1 MFVLFAPLPEP
12 DVLAVFALLEG
23 RFGLSRE
30 HLSAH
35 RLWHRPGTPTLWVA
49 SADAE
54 PPRGPRVE
62 AFGLVL
68 MRDPPPGG
76 KPTSVFVQRFGHW
89 ATRNVYTLSDAQAQA
104 YLRGEP
110 VAVDAVDD
118 GRGWAVARWGHIVLG
133 RGFWRDGWLESQLKK
148 TWRADLT
155 HGL

>member
-1 MFVLFAPLPEP
+1 MIVPFEPLPEP
-12 DVLAVFALLEG
+12 EARAVYALLEG
-23 RFGLSRE
+23 RFGLPRE
-30 HLSAH
+30 RLSAY
-35 RLWHRPGTPTLWVA
+35 RLWHRAGTPTVWIA
-49 SADAE
+49 SVDAE

-89 ATRNVYTLSDAQAQA
+89 ATRNVYALSDAQAHA

-110 VAVDAVDD
+110 VEVAAVDD
-118 GRGWAVARWGHIVLG
+118 GRGWAVARWGSTVLG
-133 RGFWRDGWLESQLKK
+133 RGFWRDGVLESQLKK